1 MLYCSYKNTLMRRTI
16 LFDNKADWYWT
27 GCGWKLT
34 KVNYFKTWT
43 SAAVATLTAGTNE
56 HTFFAVL
63 FCGSK
68 PGCCYR
74 MPRWT
79 SLAENIPTTVET
91 GDKTNLI

>member
-63 FCGSK
+63 FVEVSQGVV
-68 PGCCYR
+68 
-74 MPRWT
+74 
-79 SLAENIPTTVET
+79 TVCQDGHLWQKTFLQPLRQET
-91 GDKTNLI
+91 RQI